1 MGVFDMGSNRDT
13 PKKEETLMPKRI
25 VPLNDT
31 KVRMT
36 KPAEKPQKFFDGGG
50 LFLLVTP
57 TGGKLWRFKYRF
69 GASERLLCIGTY
81 PETSLAEARLR
92 RDQASALLAK
102 GVDPR
107 ETKKAQKAA
116 GNQETET
123 FEIIAR
129 EWYAKFSP
137 SWATSHAKTTIR
149 RLELFIFPWL
159 GARPVKT
166 ITAPELLA
174 ALRRIEAKGALE
186 TAHRVKQ
193 VCGQVFRYAIA
204 TGRAERDPSG
214 DLRGAIPAAS
224 GKHMATIT
232 APKEIAGL
240 LRSIDDYRGGIV
252 TRCALQLAPL
262 VFVRPGELRQAE
274 WSEFNL
280 ETAEWRIPAEKMKAG
295 AVHIVPLSRQAIDI
309 LREIHPLTGHGR
321 YVFPSPRTDSRPMSS
336 NAILSALRR
345 MGYAKDEMSG
355 HGFRSMASTLL
366 NEQGW
371 NRDAIERQLAHAE
384 RNRVRAA
391 YNYAEFMPER
401 KKMMQAWADYLEGIK
416 TGAKIIPLRIMG

>member
-1 MGVFDMGSNRDT
+1 
-13 PKKEETLMPKRI
+13 MPKRI
-25 VPLNDT
+25 TPLTDT
-31 KVRMT
+31 KVRT
-36 KPAEKPQKFFDGGG
+36 IKPAEKPKKLFDGGG

-57 TGGKLWRFKYRF
+57 TGGKLWRLKYRF
-69 GASERLLCIGTY
+69 GGIEKLLALGAY
-81 PETSLAEARLR
+81 PQTSLADARQK
-92 RDQASALLAK
+92 RDQARALMLN

-107 ETKKAQKAA
+107 DIKKAQKAA
-116 GNQETET
+116 GAQENET
-123 FEIIAR
+123 FEVIAR
-129 EWYAKFSP
+129 EWHTKFSA
-137 SWATSHAKTTIR
+137 SWAASHSNKIIR
-149 RLELFIFPWL
+149 RFELYVFPWL
-159 GARPVKT
+159 GDRQIKS
-166 ITAPELLA
+166 ITAPDLLTV
-174 ALRRIEAKGALE
+174 LRRIEAKGTLD
-186 TAHRVKQ
+186 TAHRTRQ
-193 VCGQVFRYAIA
+193 NCGQVFRYAVA
-204 TGRAERDPSG
+204 TGRAERDPSA
-214 DLRGAIPAAS
+214 DLRGAIPPAS

-232 APKEIAGL
+232 DPKEIAGL
-240 LRSIDDYRGGIV
+240 LRSIDDYRGSIV

-262 VFVRPGELRQAE
+262 FFVRPGELRHAE

-280 ETAEWRIPAEKMKAG
+280 DAAEWRIPAEKMKAG
-295 AVHIVPLSRQAIDI
+295 VLHIVPLSRQALGV

-345 MGYAKDEMSG
+345 MGFAKDEMSG

-384 RNRVRAA
+384 RNSVRAA

-416 TGAKIIPLRIMG
+416 AGAKIIQIGSAVG

>member
-1 MGVFDMGSNRDT
+1 
-13 PKKEETLMPKRI
+13 MPKRI
-25 VPLNDT
+25 APLTDT
-31 KVRMT
+31 KVRTT
-36 KPAEKPQKFFDGGG
+36 KPTEKPQKLFDGGG

-57 TGGKLWRFKYRF
+57 TGGKLWRLKYRF
-69 GASERLLCIGTY
+69 GGSEKLLSIGTY
-81 PETSLAEARLR
+81 PQTSLAEARQK

-102 GVDPR
+102 GIDPS

-214 DLRGAIPAAS
+214 DLRGAIPPAS

-232 APKEIAGL
+232 DPKEIAGL
-240 LRSIDDYRGGIV
+240 LRSIDDYRGSIV

-295 AVHIVPLSRQAIDI
+295 AVHIVPLSRQALDI

-384 RNRVRAA
+384 RNSVRAA

-416 TGAKIIPLRIMG
+416 SGAKIIQIRSAAG

>member
-1 MGVFDMGSNRDT
+1 
-13 PKKEETLMPKRI
+13 MPKRI
-25 VPLNDT
+25 APLTDT
-31 KVRMT
+31 KVRT
-36 KPAEKPQKFFDGGG
+36 AKPAKKPQKFFDGGG

-69 GASERLLCIGTY
+69 GGNEKLLCIGTY
-81 PETSLAEARLR
+81 PETSLAEARQR
-92 RDQASALLAK
+92 RDQASSLLAK

-116 GNQETET
+116 GKQEAET
-123 FEIIAR
+123 LEIIAR

-137 SWATSHAKTTIR
+137 SWAPSHAKTTIR

-159 GARPVKT
+159 GTKPVKAVS
-166 ITAPELLA
+166 APELLSV
-174 ALRRIEAKGALE
+174 LRRIEAKGALE

-214 DLRGAIPAAS
+214 DLRGAIPPAS

-232 APKEIAGL
+232 DPKEIGGL
-240 LRSIDDYRGGIV
+240 LRSIDDYRGNIV

-274 WSEFNL
+274 WSEFDL
-280 ETAEWRIPAEKMKAG
+280 EMAEWRIPAEKMKAG
-295 AVHIVPLSRQAIDI
+295 AVHIVPLSRQALGI

-366 NEQGW
+366 NEHGW

-401 KKMMQAWADYLEGIK
+401 KKMMQVWADYLEGIK
-416 TGAKIIPLRIMG
+416 SGAKIIPIRSMG

>member
-1 MGVFDMGSNRDT
+1 
-13 PKKEETLMPKRI
+13 MPKRI
-25 VPLNDT
+25 PPLTDT
-31 KVRMT
+31 KVRT
-36 KPAEKPQKFFDGGG
+36 VKPTEKPQKLFDGGG

-57 TGGKLWRFKYRF
+57 TGGKLWRLKYRF
-69 GASERLLCIGTY
+69 GGIEKSLSLGTY
-81 PETSLAEARLR
+81 PQTSLAAARQK
-92 RDQASALLAK
+92 RDQASTLLTK
-102 GVDPR
+102 GIDPSV
-107 ETKKAQKAA
+107 TKKAQKAA

-129 EWYAKFSP
+129 EWFAKFSP
-137 SWATSHAKTTIR
+137 SWATSHAMTTIR
-149 RLELFIFPWL
+149 RLEIFIFPWL
-159 GARPVKT
+159 GARPIKT

-204 TGRAERDPSG
+204 TGRAERDPSA
-214 DLRGAIPAAS
+214 DLRGAIPPPS
-224 GKHMATIT
+224 GKHMATLT
-232 APKEIAGL
+232 DPKEIAGL

-309 LREIHPLTGHGR
+309 LREIYPLTGHGR

-366 NEQGW
+366 NEHGW

-384 RNRVRAA
+384 RNSVRAA

-416 TGAKIIPLRIMG
+416 SGAKIIP

>member
-1 MGVFDMGSNRDT
+1 
-13 PKKEETLMPKRI
+13 MPKRI
-25 VPLNDT
+25 TPLTDT
-31 KVRMT
+31 TVRT
-36 KPAEKPQKFFDGGG
+36 IKPAEKPKKLFDGGG

-57 TGGKLWRFKYRF
+57 TGGKLWRLKYRF
-69 GASERLLCIGTY
+69 GGIEKLLALGAY
-81 PETSLAEARLR
+81 PQTSLADARQK
-92 RDQASALLAK
+92 RDDARALMLN

-107 ETKKAQKAA
+107 DIKKAQKAA
-116 GNQETET
+116 GAQENET
-123 FEIIAR
+123 FEVIAR
-129 EWYAKFSP
+129 EWHTKFSA
-137 SWATSHAKTTIR
+137 SWAASHSNKIIR
-149 RLELFIFPWL
+149 RFELYVFPWL
-159 GARPVKT
+159 GDRQIKS
-166 ITAPELLA
+166 ITAPDLLTI
-174 ALRRIEAKGALE
+174 LRRIEAKGTLD
-186 TAHRVKQ
+186 TAHRTKQ
-193 VCGQVFRYAIA
+193 SCGQVFRYAVA
-204 TGRAERDPSG
+204 TGRAERDPSA
-214 DLRGAIPAAS
+214 DLRGAIPPAS

-232 APKEIAGL
+232 DPKEIAGL
-240 LRSIDDYRGGIV
+240 LRSIDDYRGSIV

-262 VFVRPGELRQAE
+262 FFVRPGELRHAE

-280 ETAEWRIPAEKMKAG
+280 DAAEWRIPAEKMKAG
-295 AVHIVPLSRQAIDI
+295 VLHIVPLSRQALGV

-345 MGYAKDEMSG
+345 MGFAKDEMSG

-384 RNRVRAA
+384 RNSVRAA

-416 TGAKIIPLRIMG
+416 AGAKIIQIRSAIG

>member
-1 MGVFDMGSNRDT
+1 
-13 PKKEETLMPKRI
+13 MPKRI
-25 VPLNDT
+25 APLTDT
-31 KVRMT
+31 KVRT
-36 KPAEKPQKFFDGGG
+36 IKPTEKPQKLFDGGG

-57 TGGKLWRFKYRF
+57 TGGRLWRFKYRF
-69 GASERLLCIGTY
+69 GGSEKLLSIGTY
-81 PETSLAEARLR
+81 PETSLAEARQR
-92 RDQASALLAK
+92 RDQASALLAN
-102 GVDPR
+102 GIDPS

-214 DLRGAIPAAS
+214 DLRGAIPPAS

-232 APKEIAGL
+232 DPKEIAGL
-240 LRSIDDYRGGIV
+240 LRSIDDYRGSIV

-295 AVHIVPLSRQAIDI
+295 AVHIVPLSRQALDI

-384 RNRVRAA
+384 RNSVRAA

-416 TGAKIIPLRIMG
+416 SGAKIIPIRATG

>member
-1 MGVFDMGSNRDT
+1 
-13 PKKEETLMPKRI
+13 MPKRI
-25 VPLNDT
+25 TPLTDT
-31 KVRMT
+31 KVRT
-36 KPAEKPQKFFDGGG
+36 IKPAEKPKKLFDGGG

-57 TGGKLWRFKYRF
+57 TGGKLWRLKYRF
-69 GASERLLCIGTY
+69 GGIEKMLALGAY
-81 PETSLAEARLR
+81 PQTSLADARQK
-92 RDQASALLAK
+92 RDQARALMLN

-107 ETKKAQKAA
+107 DIKKAQKAA
-116 GNQETET
+116 GAQENET
-123 FEIIAR
+123 FEVIAR
-129 EWYAKFSP
+129 EWHTKFSA
-137 SWATSHAKTTIR
+137 SWAASHGNKIIR
-149 RLELFIFPWL
+149 RFELYVFPWL
-159 GARPVKT
+159 GDRQIKS
-166 ITAPELLA
+166 ITAPDLLTV
-174 ALRRIEAKGALE
+174 LRRIEAKGTLD
-186 TAHRVKQ
+186 TAHRTRQ
-193 VCGQVFRYAIA
+193 NCGQVFRYAVA
-204 TGRAERDPSG
+204 TGRAERDPSA
-214 DLRGAIPAAS
+214 DLRGAIPPAS

-232 APKEIAGL
+232 DPKEIAGL
-240 LRSIDDYRGGIV
+240 LRSIDDYRGSIV

-262 VFVRPGELRQAE
+262 FFVRPGELRHAE

-280 ETAEWRIPAEKMKAG
+280 DAAEWRIPAEKMKAG
-295 AVHIVPLSRQAIDI
+295 VLHIVPLSRQALGV

-345 MGYAKDEMSG
+345 MGFAKDEMSG

-384 RNRVRAA
+384 RNSVRAA

-416 TGAKIIPLRIMG
+416 AGAKIIQIGSAVG

>member
-1 MGVFDMGSNRDT
+1 M
-13 PKKEETLMPKRI
+13 I
-25 VPLNDT
+25 
-31 KVRMT
+31 
-36 KPAEKPQKFFDGGG
+36 PARP
-50 LFLLVTP
+50 
-57 TGGKLWRFKYRF
+57 RR
-69 GASERLLCIGTY
+69 R
-81 PETSLAEARLR
+81 RRR
-92 RDQASALLAK
+92 RD
-102 GVDPR
+102 
-107 ETKKAQKAA
+107 
-116 GNQETET
+116 NQEAET
-123 FEIIAR
+123 FEVIAR
-129 EWYAKFSP
+129 EWYGKFSP
-137 SWATSHAKTTIR
+137 SWAASHAKTTIR

-159 GARPVKT
+159 GARPIKT

-204 TGRAERDPSG
+204 TGRAERDPSA
-214 DLRGAIPAAS
+214 DLRGAIPPAS
-224 GKHMATIT
+224 GKHMAAIT
-232 APKEIAGL
+232 DPKEIAGL
-240 LRSIDDYRGGIV
+240 LRSIDDYRGSIV

-295 AVHIVPLSRQAIDI
+295 AVHIVPLSRQALDI

-384 RNRVRAA
+384 RNSVRAA

-401 KKMMQAWADYLEGIK
+401 KKMMQAWADYLDGIK
-416 TGAKIIPLRIMG
+416 SGAKIIPIGATG

>member
-1 MGVFDMGSNRDT
+1 
-13 PKKEETLMPKRI
+13 MPKRI
-25 VPLNDT
+25 APLTDT
-31 KVRMT
+31 KARTT
-36 KPAEKPQKFFDGGG
+36 KPTEKPQKLFDGGG

-57 TGGKLWRFKYRF
+57 TGGRLWRFKYRF
-69 GASERLLCIGTY
+69 GGSEKLLSIGTY
-81 PETSLAEARLR
+81 PETSLAEARQR
-92 RDQASALLAK
+92 RDQASALLSN
-102 GVDPR
+102 GIDPS

-159 GARPVKT
+159 GARPIKT

-214 DLRGAIPAAS
+214 DLRGAIPPAS

-232 APKEIAGL
+232 DPKEIAGL

-295 AVHIVPLSRQAIDI
+295 AVHIVPLSRQALDI

-371 NRDAIERQLAHAE
+371 NRDAI
-384 RNRVRAA
+384 
-391 YNYAEFMPER
+391 
-401 KKMMQAWADYLEGIK
+401 
-416 TGAKIIPLRIMG
+416 

>member
-1 MGVFDMGSNRDT
+1 
-13 PKKEETLMPKRI
+13 MPKRI
-25 VPLNDT
+25 TPLTDT
-31 KVRMT
+31 KVRT
-36 KPAEKPQKFFDGGG
+36 IKPAEKPKKLFDGGG

-57 TGGKLWRFKYRF
+57 TGGKLWRLKYRF
-69 GASERLLCIGTY
+69 GGIEKLLALGAY
-81 PETSLAEARLR
+81 PQTSLADARQK
-92 RDQASALLAK
+92 RDDARALMLN

-107 ETKKAQKAA
+107 DIKKAQKAA
-116 GNQETET
+116 GAQENET
-123 FEIIAR
+123 FEVIAR
-129 EWYAKFSP
+129 EWHTKFSA
-137 SWATSHAKTTIR
+137 SWAASHSNKIIR
-149 RLELFIFPWL
+149 RFELYVFPWL
-159 GARPVKT
+159 GDRQIKS
-166 ITAPELLA
+166 ITAPDLLTV
-174 ALRRIEAKGALE
+174 LRRIEAKGTLD
-186 TAHRVKQ
+186 TAHRTKQ
-193 VCGQVFRYAIA
+193 NCGQVFRYAVA
-204 TGRAERDPSG
+204 TGRAERDPSA
-214 DLRGAIPAAS
+214 DLRGAIPPAS

-232 APKEIAGL
+232 DPKEIAGL
-240 LRSIDDYRGGIV
+240 LRSIDDYRGSIV

-262 VFVRPGELRQAE
+262 FFVRPGELRHAE

-280 ETAEWRIPAEKMKAG
+280 DAAEWRIPAEKMKAG
-295 AVHIVPLSRQAIDI
+295 VLHIVPLSRQALGV

-345 MGYAKDEMSG
+345 MGFAKDEMSG

-384 RNRVRAA
+384 RNSVRAA

-416 TGAKIIPLRIMG
+416 AGAKIIQIGSAVG

>member
-1 MGVFDMGSNRDT
+1 
-13 PKKEETLMPKRI
+13 MPKRI
-25 VPLNDT
+25 APLTDT
-31 KVRMT
+31 KVRT
-36 KPAEKPQKFFDGGG
+36 IKPIEKPQKLFDGGG
-50 LFLLVTP
+50 LFLLVSP
-57 TGGKLWRFKYRF
+57 TGGKLWRLKYRF
-69 GASERLLCIGTY
+69 GGTEKLLSLGIY
-81 PETSLAEARLR
+81 PQTSLAEARQK
-92 RDQASALLAK
+92 RDQATALLAN
-102 GVDPR
+102 GVDPND
-107 ETKKAQKAA
+107 TKKAQKAA

-129 EWYAKFSP
+129 EWYTKFSP
-137 SWATSHAKTTIR
+137 TWAVSHAKTVIR
-149 RLELFIFPWL
+149 RLELFVFPWF
-159 GARPVKT
+159 GSKAIKS
-166 ITAPELLA
+166 ITSPELLT

-193 VCGQVFRYAIA
+193 VCGQIFRYAIA
-204 TGRAERDPSG
+204 TGRAERDPG
-214 DLRGAIPAAS
+214 DLRGALPPVS
-224 GKHMATIT
+224 VKHMATIT
-232 APKEIAGL
+232 DPKEIAGL
-240 LRSIDDYRGGIV
+240 LRAIDDYRGSMV

-295 AVHIVPLSRQAIDI
+295 VLHIIPLSRQSLDV
-309 LREIHPLTGHGR
+309 LQEIHPLTGHGR
-321 YVFPSPRTDSRPMSS
+321 YVFPSPRTGSRPMSS
-336 NAILSALRR
+336 NAILAALRR
-345 MGYAKDEMSG
+345 MGFAKDEMSG

-384 RNRVRAA
+384 RNSVRAA

-416 TGAKIIPLRIMG
+416 AGAKIIPIRAMAG